1 MKNIDEN
8 EDPERQALQD
18 LMEAMS
24 GMRQKRVKGLSPLP
38 VEGAPKGGMMGEEE
52 DEEMELPAGMD
63 SRLAEIIRKKKS
75 GRA

>member
-1 MKNIDEN
+1 MKSYDE

-24 GMRQKRVKGLSPLP
+24 GMRQKRVKGLAPLP
-38 VEGAPKGGMMGEEE
+38 FEGAPEGGMMGEEE
-52 DEEMELPAGMD
+52 EEEMELPEGMD